1 MSKVSKGREMTG
13 ALVPVSTPLD
23 GDRSASDRL
32 ASARLASAPY
42 GDHATGGTGLPFA
55 RSAFLTQL
63 SCQYETKRQGR
74 TRRAEA
80 RALASKKYGKSRQD
94 RVLRHLVWA

>member
-13 ALVPVSTPLD
+13 ALVPVSMPLD

-32 ASARLASAPY
+32 ASAPY
-42 GDHATGGTGLPFA
+42 GDHATGRTGLPFA